1 LAREEAQGKLQRE
14 HAALEKAQATIKLR
28 DEEITRL
35 SSELVQESVSYEDLR
50 QTSEEKDAVILELQQ
65 AAATA
70 HASLESE
77 KKQVEGELSFLSFTC
92 WLNSFGICSQLS
104 LYLCF

>member
-1 LAREEAQGKLQRE
+1 VGEQLRQEQSARQRAESRLQQEKSALQEAQAALECERLAWEEAQGKLHQK

-50 QTSEEKDAVILELQQ
+50 QTSEEKDAIILELQ
-65 AAATA
+65 
-70 HASLESE
+70 
-77 KKQVEGELSFLSFTC
+77 
-92 WLNSFGICSQLS
+92 
-104 LYLCF
+104 